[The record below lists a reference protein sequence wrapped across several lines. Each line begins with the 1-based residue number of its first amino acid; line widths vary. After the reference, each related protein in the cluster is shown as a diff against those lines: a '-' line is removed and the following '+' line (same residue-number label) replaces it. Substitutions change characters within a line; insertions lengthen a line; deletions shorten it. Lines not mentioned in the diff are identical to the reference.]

1 MHVCLMPGIPQ
12 HGIGGG
18 FKNTVQCDGQ
28 FHSTEVR
35 TKVATRFGHSFHDEF
50 ANLFGEVI
58 QLWDRQRTQISRL
71 VNAGEKR
78 HMDKGYGLSLMKD
91 IFDLSGKVALVT
103 GGNGGIGLGMA
114 RGLASRGASIAIW
127 GTNAQKN
134 RSARAEIEAMGVRVA
149 DFICDVGDQ
158 EQVVASFAATL
169 EVFEHVDSC
178 FVNAGVGGAA
188 ESFVTMTDD
197 EWHRVMRVNLDG
209 AFYTAQT
216 ATQHMVAAGNGG
228 SLVFTT
234 SGSAYFGQQRG
245 QHYGASK
252 AGLISMMRAIAVE
265 HARHGIRSN
274 AVLPGWIMSE
284 MTAPALGWDKFA
296 EKVLPRVPMRRWGDP
311 DDFSGIAA
319 YLASDASKYHTGDVI
334 TIDGGYHSF

>member
-1 MHVCLMPGIPQ
+1 MY
-12 HGIGGG
+12 
-18 FKNTVQCDGQ
+18 
-28 FHSTEVR
+28 
-35 TKVATRFGHSFHDEF
+35 
-50 ANLFGEVI
+50 
-58 QLWDRQRTQISRL
+58 
-71 VNAGEKR
+71 
-78 HMDKGYGLSLMKD
+78 KGYGLSLMKD

-127 GTNAQKN
+127 GTNAEKN

-209 AFYTAQT
+209 AFYTAQV
-216 ATQHMVAAGNGG
+216 AVRAMVAQGNGG

-274 AVLPGWIMSE
+274 AILPGWIESE
-284 MTAPALGWDKFA
+284 MTAPALGWDKFVA
-296 EKVLPRVPMRRWGDP
+296 NVLPRVPMRRWGDP
-311 DDFSGIAA
+311 NDFSGIAT
-319 YLASDASKYHTGDVI
+319 YLASDLSKYHTGDVI